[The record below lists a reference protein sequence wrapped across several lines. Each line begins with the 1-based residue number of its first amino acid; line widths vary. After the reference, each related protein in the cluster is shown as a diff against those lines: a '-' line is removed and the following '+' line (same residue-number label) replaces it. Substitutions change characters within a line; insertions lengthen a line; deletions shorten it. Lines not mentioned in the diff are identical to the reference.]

1 MIPKR
6 QILLAFCMSIVTAG
20 YAGLE
25 PFLRGSQIG
34 LIFAVAVGNSARVVG
49 ITFHIAKYCIPLK
62 KGTIVHHF
70 AYFVFFLLH
79 AMVGIWHR
87 GYGGPFGNGVVSSC
101 LFLWLCFFYRKNNGN
116 IEDIPTLASYLVVPI
131 FILTATGIIIS
142 ELHKQASNILIQ
154 LGLAYTLGIFCFLL
168 FFDKPCDPEKREGF
182 TPSQINNNS
191 AYCILYLWGLM
202 YTGVGMSMVLNMF
215 NGSVLQTLAIQCL
228 SVLLLFA
235 SQKVGIRASNRRR
248 FAPLM
253 TIIYYSVD
261 LFQIILFIE
270 VEAFSL
276 NFFYMLFIQEAG
288 SMMKNAGLIE
298 LFAWVLQIRHDNPYK
313 SVECVDMLRIKGLVD
328 TLSEVLVAFGAFTI
342 YLVEKEARGME
353 GSLKYNVTHTLM
365 NGTAFSYEAEFCS
378 VTCVGWIVN
387 GSFPP
392 PPPKAT
398 ASLLLLFM
406 FVAFLR
412 SICLGLETYFLRSLQ
427 RAIDPLESAP
437 RVSDIWKM
445 ALSDKNRS
453 EPEPEHE
460 PEHEPEGREA
470 TNKTEKN
477 WGEPEPEHEPEQ
489 EPEDREATNNFSK
502 TRKTMDKIY
511 PLEVRKTHLEMGAA
525 LSKGAAEA
533 TRTAAAIFSNVRV
546 GMVFFAFLTATMSV
560 QNGLYRLAYSFKM
573 EGVEAEIIKD
583 Y

>member
-1 MIPKR
+1 
-6 QILLAFCMSIVTAG
+6 
-20 YAGLE
+20 
-25 PFLRGSQIG
+25 
-34 LIFAVAVGNSARVVG
+34 
-49 ITFHIAKYCIPLK
+49 
-62 KGTIVHHF
+62 
-70 AYFVFFLLH
+70 
-79 AMVGIWHR
+79 
-87 GYGGPFGNGVVSSC
+87 
-101 LFLWLCFFYRKNNGN
+101 
-116 IEDIPTLASYLVVPI
+116 
-131 FILTATGIIIS
+131 
-142 ELHKQASNILIQ
+142 
-154 LGLAYTLGIFCFLL
+154 
-168 FFDKPCDPEKREGF
+168 
-182 TPSQINNNS
+182 
-191 AYCILYLWGLM
+191 
-202 YTGVGMSMVLNMF
+202 
-215 NGSVLQTLAIQCL
+215 
-228 SVLLLFA
+228 
-235 SQKVGIRASNRRR
+235 
-248 FAPLM
+248 
-253 TIIYYSVD
+253 
-261 LFQIILFIE
+261 
-270 VEAFSL
+270 
-276 NFFYMLFIQEAG
+276 
-288 SMMKNAGLIE
+288 
-298 LFAWVLQIRHDNPYK
+298 
-313 SVECVDMLRIKGLVD
+313 
-328 TLSEVLVAFGAFTI
+328 
-342 YLVEKEARGME
+342 
-353 GSLKYNVTHTLM
+353 
-365 NGTAFSYEAEFCS
+365 
-378 VTCVGWIVN
+378 
-387 GSFPP
+387 
-392 PPPKAT
+392 
-398 ASLLLLFM
+398 M